1 MQTNKPSDILNFYVA
16 GINYKKTDAAT
27 RGMFSI
33 SSEHYEYLLGA
44 AAEHGVSSLFVLST
58 CNRTELYGI
67 ADNADRLVSL
77 LCSCT
82 QGDVDTFRQTAY
94 ILRGREAVEHLFSVG
109 AGLDSQLLGD
119 YEIVGQLKQAVKFSK
134 ERGGMNCFMERLVNA
149 ALQSS
154 KEIRTNTALSGGTV
168 SVSFAAVQYIKEHV
182 INYEHCKIVLVGTG
196 KIGRNTC
203 KNLVDYLG
211 ATNITLINRSEDKAI
226 QLAQELGLNH
236 AALDKLSGQVRLAD
250 IILVASNADEP
261 AILRS
266 HLENAGD
273 KLIIDLSVPNNVEAS
288 ARELLNI
295 TLVNVDELSKMKDA
309 TLKKREAEVP
319 MAMNIIA
326 KHQEQ
331 FLDWCHMRRNAP
343 VLSAIKGTLKKIAD
357 IHERELNN
365 PQTRCP
371 YIAAEQ
377 RIQQVINGVAGR
389 MQSQNQ
395 PGCHYLQ
402 AINEFI
408 GHHR

>member
-1 MQTNKPSDILNFYVA
+1 MQTNKPSDISNFYVA

-33 SSEHYEYLLGA
+33 SSEHYEGILQA
-44 AAEHGVSSLFVLST
+44 AAEQGVASMFILST
-58 CNRTELYGI
+58 CNRTEIYGMG
-67 ADNADRLVSL
+67 DNAGQLISL
-77 LCSCT
+77 LCSRA
-82 QGDVDTFRQTAY
+82 QGDAATFRQTAY
-94 ILRGREAVEHLFSVG
+94 VKNGRDAVEHLFSVG

-134 ERGGMNCFMERLVNA
+134 ERGGINCFIERLVNA

-182 INYEHCKIVLVGTG
+182 INYEHCNIVLVGTG

-211 ATNITLINRSEDKAI
+211 TRNITLINRSEDKAI
-226 QLAQELGLNH
+226 QLAKELGLNH
-236 AALDKLSGQVRLAD
+236 APMDELSQQIYDAD
-250 IILVASNADEP
+250 IVLVASSADEP

-266 HLENAGD
+266 HLENAGE
-273 KLIIDLSVPNNVEAS
+273 KLIIDLSVPNNVEAT
-288 ARELLNI
+288 ARELENV

-309 TLKKREAEVP
+309 TLKKREAEIP

-331 FLDWCHMRRNAP
+331 FMEWCRMRRNAP
-343 VLSAIKGTLKKIAD
+343 VLNAIKGTLKKIAD
-357 IHERELNN
+357 IHNSELNN

-377 RIQQVINGVAGR
+377 RIQQVINGIAGR
-389 MQSQNQ
+389 MQSQDR
-395 PGCHYLQ
+395 PGCYYLQ

-408 GHHR
+408 GPHR

>member
-1 MQTNKPSDILNFYVA
+1 MQTNKPSDISNFCVA

-33 SSEHYEYLLGA
+33 SSEHYEGILQA
-44 AAEHGVSSLFVLST
+44 AAEQGIVSVFILST
-58 CNRTELYGI
+58 CNRTEIYGM
-67 ADNADRLVSL
+67 ADNASELVSL
-77 LCSCT
+77 LCSHA
-82 QGDVDTFRQTAY
+82 QGDAVTFTKTAY
-94 ILRGREAVEHLFSVG
+94 IKKGREAVEHLFSVG

-134 ERGGMNCFMERLVNA
+134 ERGGINCFMERLVNA

-182 INYEHCKIVLVGTG
+182 INYEHCNIVLVGTG

-211 ATNITLINRSEDKAI
+211 TRNITLINRSEDKAI
-226 QLAQELGLNH
+226 QLAKELGLNH
-236 AALDKLSGQVRLAD
+236 APLDELSRQVRNAD
-250 IILVASNADEP
+250 IVLVASSADEP

-288 ARELLNI
+288 ARELANV
-295 TLVNVDELSKMKDA
+295 TLVNVDELSKLKDA

-319 MAMNIIA
+319 VAMKIIA

-331 FLDWCHMRRNAP
+331 FMEWCRMRRNAP
-343 VLSAIKGTLKKIAD
+343 VLNAIKGTLKKIAD
-357 IHERELNN
+357 IHNRELNN

-408 GHHR
+408 GPHR